1 MGFPKYHP
9 SQERIARRSV
19 NTLNKTT
26 SHRSRPWRNPEHP
39 SSRRTLILSRNG
51 LRRTRN
57 TGPNSGILPSAST
70 NACRRNTVL
79 PEAMILSRN
88 LCTESGLIFKPK
100 EHKNSS
106 GNQAAHRL
114 TSERRISMKIP
125 NASAG
130 NTLPYPSRSATT
142 DIYLQL
148 HRGCPFA
155 SCVRQRNRR
164 WPQGH
169 G

>member
-26 SHRSRPWRNPEHP
+26 SHRSRLWRNPEHP
-39 SSRRTLILSRNG
+39 SSRRTLISSRNG

-57 TGPNSGILPSAST
+57 TGPSSGILPSASTNACSAST

-142 DIYLQL
+142 
-148 HRGCPFA
+148 RGGF
-155 SCVRQRNRR
+155 Q
-164 WPQGH
+164 
-169 G
+169 

>member
-9 SQERIARRSV
+9 SRERIARRSV

-39 SSRRTLILSRNG
+39 SLRRTLISSRNG

-57 TGPNSGILPSAST
+57 TGPSSGILPSAST

-88 LCTESGLIFKPK
+88 SCTESGPISKPK

-106 GNQAAHRL
+106 GSPAAHRL
-114 TSERRISMKIP
+114 TSERRISMRRNCRMRLP
-125 NASAG
+125 GASG
-130 NTLPYPSRSATT
+130 
-142 DIYLQL
+142 YLQL